1 MKPHFLNIQTHLPE
15 KSIRLVCI
23 AGLLFLSCSLQPVP
37 DSKALGVKWIGK
49 HINILIEKMGA
60 PHHVTLLPDG
70 EKQYIYRFS
79 PKPVYDDIFRGEF
92 LNDMSTIR
100 IQEDLARE
108 EQSKCLLEVFV
119 KNNLIVSIDASG
131 NGCWDI
137 REKLGEE

>member
-1 MKPHFLNIQTHLPE
+1 MKPHFFYIQKHLPVN
-15 KSIRLVCI
+15 SILLVCF
-23 AGLLFLSCSLQPVP
+23 AGFLFLSCSLRPVP

-49 HINILIEKMGA
+49 NINTLIEKMGT
-60 PHHVTLLPDG
+60 PHHVTLHPDG
-70 EKQYIYRFS
+70 EKQYLYRYS

-108 EQSKCLLEVFV
+108 EQSKCLLEVIV
-119 KNNLIVSIDASG
+119 KNNLIVNIDASG
-131 NGCWDI
+131 NGCRDI

>member
-1 MKPHFLNIQTHLPE
+1 MKLLFSRFQKQFLTNLILFVFIVG
-15 KSIRLVCI
+15 S
-23 AGLLFLSCSLQPVP
+23 LFLSCSHRPVP

-49 HINILIEKMGA
+49 HINTLIEKMGT
-60 PHHVTLLPDG
+60 PDHVTLHPDG

-119 KNNLIVSIDASG
+119 KNNLIVSINASG
-131 NGCWDI
+131 IGCRDI

>member
-1 MKPHFLNIQTHLPE
+1 MKPHLLNIKKHLLMN
-15 KSIRLVCI
+15 STLLVCI
-23 AGLLFLSCSLQPVP
+23 SGLLFLSCAHRPTP

-49 HINILIEKMGA
+49 HINTLIEKMGT
-60 PHHVTLLPDG
+60 PHYVTLHPNG

-119 KNNLIVSIDASG
+119 KNNLIVSMDASG
-131 NGCWDI
+131 TGCWDI

>member
-1 MKPHFLNIQTHLPE
+1 MKPHLLNIQKHLPE

-23 AGLLFLSCSLQPVP
+23 AGLLFLSCSLRPVP
-37 DSKALGVKWIGK
+37 DSKALENKWIGK
-49 HINILIEKMGA
+49 HINNLIEKLGT
-60 PHHVTLLPDG
+60 PHHVTLLPDD

-131 NGCWDI
+131 NGCRDI

>member
-1 MKPHFLNIQTHLPE
+1 MKHLFLNLQKHLLMNL
-15 KSIRLVCI
+15 ILFVCI
-23 AGLLFLSCSLQPVP
+23 FGSLFLSCSHRPVP

-49 HINILIEKMGA
+49 HINTLIEKMGT
-60 PHHVTLLPDG
+60 PDHVTLQPDS

-79 PKPVYDDIFRGEF
+79 PKPIYDDIFRGEF

-131 NGCWDI
+131 TGCRDI

>member
-1 MKPHFLNIQTHLPE
+1 MKPHFLTIQKHLPE
-15 KSIRLVCI
+15 KSLCLVCI
-23 AGLLFLSCSLQPVP
+23 AGLLFLSCSLRPVP

-49 HINILIEKMGA
+49 NINILIEKMGT
-60 PHHVTLLPDG
+60 PDHVTLHPNG

-119 KNNLIVSIDASG
+119 KNNLIVSINASG
-131 NGCWDI
+131 NGCRDI